1 DIRWLLLETAE
12 ELSWTTGFIGNGMLD
27 VNAAV
32 TKALSGVDFSW
43 LVGPWS
49 LCRRA
54 NCDTSSTGV
63 RTRLVSCVGFDGL
76 EVDISKCSDGPE
88 CQDSVPN
95 WRDSYGAACSV
106 YGSYQWCNSAGSYGI
121 GWQSFWGKFQDYT
134 VDGYDATTV
143 CCACGSGVM
152 AASNVPFSS
161 QECPTP
167 IGGPDEDGNGVDDC
181 MVPAATSTATATT
194 VSSVTVTST
203 TVSTATWTSVTRTSS
218 STWTRTTS
226 TATTST
232 RSSMTRTS
240 SSSSSSS
247 TSATVTLTRT
257 SATTYSTV
265 TSTSTTSLTSS
276 STSLTSTS
284 STWTS
289 SSTSSQTRT
298 SSTSSTQ
305 TATSVTSSSSSATI
319 TSLTTSST
327 THSSTSSSSTTETRS
342 STTTSTRS
350 STTSSTSA
358 TSTTTTSATS
368 TSTSSSSS
376 SSFTGTST
384 SSTSTTLT
392 VQLATVLS
400 TIDFVQSTLLLVG
413 TNQTPAGLE
422 RDLGEAL
429 AGVLQLEA
437 RAVAV
442 VSMKAAVAAMFFPGR
457 ALQAEARRAQMTVL
471 EPALETEFQILLPLG
486 SSMTVSEALAAVSAL
501 KGDPQPLRLPLA
513 EVVEAYG
520 LVPRENVSLRLTSP
534 SAARVESAFVTSRWG
549 PCAGGAVCTN
559 VVVPLRWREVWCA
572 KLPDLASSVA
582 EGFCSGP
589 RPSVS
594 EPCLER
600 LPTCGWVVSNWSIC
614 HSSDGCPSG
623 QGIQEREVSCLSD
636 QADGCSETKP
646 GAERACQC
654 VMSVVQ
660 EEAQALPA
668 DSPEEPHEGDGM
680 SMLLPSILGVGTLC
694 CCCLLG
700 LLGLVSCRS
709 AKKVGPKEKSEAWE
723 EKSETRPPEYSRAH
737 TTGRLPDNCNWTEA
751 AEISESSRIAASEA
765 EDTSSRKTVAEL
777 RAECEQRGLSTKGCL
792 ERRDLEKLLEGQ
804 ITRPQAEQGSVNLPL
819 AEPQMMDLPDRP
831 SSPASPARVQHIAAE
846 EENEEEDN
854 EPVVLPANKRPAGAR
869 TTSESSTLSGSSSS
883 TSQKSSEGTLRS
895 LAGGRKAMASPHA
908 PNAHG
913 NTQSVQSVQSVRDV
927 SNAGT
932 KSQAKPEL
940 RKTATWAGTSH
951 TSRPGSG
958 SGGLSPSRSRGSL
971 APLARSPSHGSH
983 MSHGSHGSR
992 ASSHARPSARAP
1004 APGTP
1009 GAPRPP
1015 SQGARRA
1022 PR

>member
-32 TKALSGVDFSW
+32 AKALSGVDFSW

-161 QECPTP
+161 QECPAP

-614 HSSDGCPSG
+614 HSSDGCPNG

-654 VMSVVQ
+654 VMKKHRRYPQIRLKSR
-660 EEAQALPA
+660 
-668 DSPEEPHEGDGM
+668 M
-680 SMLLPSILGVGTLC
+680 K
-694 CCCLLG
+694 
-700 LLGLVSCRS
+700 
-709 AKKVGPKEKSEAWE
+709 AKKVGPKERSEAWE
-723 EKSETRPPEYSRAH
+723 EKSEYSRAH
-737 TTGRLPDNCNWTEA
+737 TTGRLPDNWTEA
-751 AEISESSRIAASEA
+751 EQRCIVAGAH
-765 EDTSSRKTVAEL
+765 DTSSRKTVAEL

-895 LAGGRKAMASPHA
+895 LAGGPKAMASPHS

-932 KSQAKPEL
+932 KSQF
-940 RKTATWAGTSH
+940 
-951 TSRPGSG
+951 
-958 SGGLSPSRSRGSL
+958 
-971 APLARSPSHGSH
+971 
-983 MSHGSHGSR
+983 
-992 ASSHARPSARAP
+992 
-1004 APGTP
+1004 
-1009 GAPRPP
+1009 PRPP
-1015 SQGARRA
+1015 VRPRPSPGDAGGPAAAVPGRPAGSALGAGRTGCWKGS
-1022 PR
+1022 